1 MDGVLGAEN
10 FSGLQP
16 NPNPN
21 RGVERTVIREY
32 LGYLMRGSAP
42 ASPERGMCLGSS

>member
-10 FSGLQP
+10 FSGFHP
-16 NPNPN
+16 NPNG
-21 RGVERTVIREY
+21 GVEQTVIREY